1 LSRENFIVD
10 GGLMAAL
17 EIMVGETE
25 IMLRIEQIAMQDHR
39 L

>member
-10 GGLMAAL
+10 DGLMAAL
-17 EIMVGETE
+17 EIMVGEAE

>member
-10 GGLMAAL
+10 DGLMAAL
-17 EIMVGETE
+17 EIMVGEAE
-25 IMLRIEQIAMQDHR
+25 IMLRIEQIAIEDKR